1 MAAERFS
8 FDGALMHFRRT
19 PAPGGFFWKFL
30 IAYGVLYTLA
40 GAAIFALI
48 GPGYLR
54 LIQMGMESPNGDLPP
69 EEVWSVLGPI
79 LGGYALATP
88 VFLMVW
94 AMLEAAVQRRYT
106 RLEGFR
112 LGLGGD
118 EFRLAAVAL
127 LYFVLFIG
135 LYIASAIVI
144 GIPFA
149 IIAAA
154 AAGGGGEAMGIVG
167 GLLAFVLVIAVICF
181 WIFVLVRLSPAAAM
195 TIRDRKIHFFG
206 AWGASKGR
214 FWPLFG
220 AFLIVMVV
228 SAIAGQVLQMIL
240 MFGLMGAVI
249 PQMDA
254 LESGDFSGLL
264 SSPALWISGLL
275 MLIGYVVV
283 YAGTHFIGAGIP
295 AHAANTDPRGGGLA
309 SHGDTFN

>member
-1 MAAERFS
+1 MAAERFT
-8 FDGALMHFRRT
+8 FDGALMHFSRT
-19 PAPGGFFWKFL
+19 QAPGGFFWKFL
-30 IAYGVLYTLA
+30 LAYAVLYTLA

-79 LGGYALATP
+79 LGGYVLAIP
-88 VFLMVW
+88 IFAIVW

-118 EFRLAAVAL
+118 EWRLVGVAL
-127 LYFVLFIG
+127 LYVVLFFGLYIVSAIAIAIPMAFIG
-135 LYIASAIVI
+135 L
-144 GIPFA
+144 
-149 IIAAA
+149 
-154 AAGGGGEAMGIVG
+154 AAGGGGDAMGVVG
-167 GLLAFVLVIAVICF
+167 GILGFVLAIALICF

-195 TIRDRKIHFFG
+195 TIRDRKISFFS

-214 FWPLFG
+214 FWPMFG
-220 AFLIVMVV
+220 ALLIVMVV
-228 SAIAGQVLQMIL
+228 SAIAGQILQTIL
-240 MFGLMGAVI
+240 MFGIMGAVV

-254 LESGDFSGLL
+254 LEAGDFSGVL
-264 SSPALWISGLL
+264 SSPALWISGIL

-283 YAGTHFIGAGIP
+283 YAGTHFVGAGIP
-295 AHAANTDPRGGGLA
+295 AHAVNTDPRGGGLA
-309 SHGDTFN
+309 SPGDTFN